1 MATIRAATK
10 GKTPEELLE
19 LFAQIC
25 EETNHGA
32 VFVVLRVDEPKW
44 DNKTQ
49 PIQRV
54 SPFLRVAW
62 TFRADGDEWSS
73 TTQRRKGVAKRFNR
87 FWLFAD
93 LLFNVLFVC
102 GRAGLLLCPIPWMVP
117 KIGRNV
123 WRYRKKGVSLRRPGN
138 ARETPGC
145 LCDTLFLIGADGRFS
160 PGIRFFLATN
170 EKTPRKFCCITEKP
184 YICAAIE

>member
-10 GKTPEELLE
+10 GKTPEEMQE

-25 EETNHGA
+25 EETTQGA

-62 TFRADGDEWSS
+62 TFRADGDEWSG
-73 TTQRRKGVAKRFNR
+73 TT
-87 FWLFAD
+87 
-93 LLFNVLFVC
+93 
-102 GRAGLLLCPIPWMVP
+102 
-117 KIGRNV
+117 
-123 WRYRKKGVSLRRPGN
+123 
-138 ARETPGC
+138 
-145 LCDTLFLIGADGRFS
+145 
-160 PGIRFFLATN
+160 
-170 EKTPRKFCCITEKP
+170 
-184 YICAAIE
+184 